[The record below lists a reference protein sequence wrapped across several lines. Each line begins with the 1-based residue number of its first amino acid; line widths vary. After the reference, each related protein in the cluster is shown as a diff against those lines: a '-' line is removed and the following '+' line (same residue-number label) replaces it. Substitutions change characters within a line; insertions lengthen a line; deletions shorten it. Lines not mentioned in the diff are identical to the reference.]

1 MKTSRYPSLMAIA
14 ATCTGMLMACG
25 AEPAFTGS
33 TFAPLDEAK
42 GNTVETSG
50 ERMAPAGD
58 DATDRGPTRNEGP
71 EVDPRK
77 RKKPQPK
84 VVARPVEKDSEPKV
98 DPTEPEG
105 PEEPQEPQEPKP
117 TPPPVEPAELC
128 SSAAV
133 QTRTV
138 SLVFEERRSSCP
150 WSMGDNLSARDSSVR
165 SRIEDVRSLGLES
178 GSTLCGLSISSKVQD
193 IQFDDEMI
201 LTFNDRILMA
211 SYDYTY
217 LFNQSDGHFQ
227 YSWSQLTGAFNPGPS
242 TPWKPYCLGGI
253 TDGTESS
260 CKVPKTQTVG
270 SFELKVPLEDSF
282 KLSAVAKEQGKAQI
296 GLIVTG
302 DNDDGDC
309 SHSEISLEV
318 EMRYVEGR

>member
-1 MKTSRYPSLMAIA
+1 MKTSRYPSSMAIA
-14 ATCTGMLMACG
+14 ATCTLLMACG

-33 TFAPLDEAK
+33 TFAPLDEAE

-71 EVDPRK
+71 EVDPRQHK
-77 RKKPQPK
+77 SPPPTMVVSKPW
-84 VVARPVEKDSEPKV
+84 EKDPEPKV
-98 DPTEPEG
+98 DPQEPEG
-105 PEEPQEPQEPKP
+105 PQEPQEPKP

-138 SLVFEERRSSCP
+138 SIVFEERRSSCP
-150 WSMGDNLSARDSSVR
+150 WSVGDNLSARDGVVR

-178 GSTLCGLSISSKVQD
+178 GSTLCGLAISSKVQD
-193 IQFDDEMI
+193 IQFDDEII

-211 SYDYTY
+211 SYDYTS
-217 LFNQSDGHFQ
+217 LFSQADGHFQ
-227 YSWSQLTGAFNPGPS
+227 YSWSQLSGAFNPGPS

-253 TDGTESS
+253 TDGIESS

-282 KLSAVAKEQGKAQI
+282 KLSGVAKEQGKAQI

-302 DNDDGDC
+302 DDDSGDC